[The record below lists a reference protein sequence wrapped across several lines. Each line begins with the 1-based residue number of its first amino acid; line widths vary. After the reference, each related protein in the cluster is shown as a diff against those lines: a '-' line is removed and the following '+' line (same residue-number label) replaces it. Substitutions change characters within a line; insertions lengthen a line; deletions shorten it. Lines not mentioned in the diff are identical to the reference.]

1 MDASAGGGADEYE
14 EYVPLKQR
22 KAQAEQARRKRMRV
36 EDGADATAAPADA
49 EALAAAAAAAAA
61 PVSLLDQAR
70 RAQEAAAAAGALPA
84 TEADLQRAREADL
97 LAQVM
102 QVQKNA
108 LVSGKERAAGL
119 VYTESL
125 RTDWRPSRRTA
136 ALTEEQCAALRAKW
150 HISVEG
156 ESLPP
161 PCKAFADMRLPAP
174 ILAAL
179 KAKGIERPTPIQV
192 QGLPVAL
199 SGRDMIGIAFTG
211 SGKSMAFCI
220 PLVLFALQEELR
232 LPLQRGEGPVG
243 VVLAP
248 SRELAKQHSE
258 TLQHLASFLRS
269 GGGAAGAAPGPE
281 LRTMLAIG
289 GEDLKTQLEPV
300 SKGVHMVVATPGR
313 LFDHLSRR
321 RISLD
326 ICRYMCLD
334 EGDRM
339 LDAGFDEDVKNI
351 ISFFKQQRQTLIFS
365 ATMPK
370 SIEDFARDSLVR
382 PVIVNVSRAG
392 AANMD
397 VIQEVEY
404 VKQEAKFAYLQHCLN
419 KSPPPVL
426 VFAENKRD
434 VDEVHE
440 YLLLKGVL
448 AVSVHGDKSQEER
461 NESIKAFKDGKQDV
475 LVATDVAAKGL
486 DFPEIKHVIN
496 FDMPKDVETYVHRI
510 GRTGRAG
517 KTGIATTFIN
527 KSVPDN
533 LLLDLKHLL
542 VEASQRV
549 PPALLAID
557 DPAGDLR
564 AAAKAAQA
572 AGGGAEGGPV
582 ACTYCGGLGHRIT
595 ECGRLDRERAK
606 LSGITRDALGKGG
619 GGADW

>member
-1 MDASAGGGADEYE
+1 M
-14 EYVPLKQR
+14 
-22 KAQAEQARRKRMRV
+22 
-36 EDGADATAAPADA
+36 
-49 EALAAAAAAAAA
+49 
-61 PVSLLDQAR
+61 
-70 RAQEAAAAAGALPA
+70 
-84 TEADLQRAREADL
+84 
-97 LAQVM
+97 
-102 QVQKNA
+102 
-108 LVSGKERAAGL
+108 
-119 VYTESL
+119 
-125 RTDWRPSRRTA
+125 
-136 ALTEEQCAALRAKW
+136 
-150 HISVEG
+150 
-156 ESLPP
+156 
-161 PCKAFADMRLPAP
+161 
-174 ILAAL
+174 
-179 KAKGIERPTPIQV
+179 
-192 QGLPVAL
+192 
-199 SGRDMIGIAFTG
+199 
-211 SGKSMAFCI
+211 
-220 PLVLFALQEELR
+220 
-232 LPLQRGEGPVG
+232 
-243 VVLAP
+243 
-248 SRELAKQHSE
+248 
-258 TLQHLASFLRS
+258 
-269 GGGAAGAAPGPE
+269 
-281 LRTMLAIG
+281 RTMLAIG

-313 LFDHLSRR
+313 LFDHLSKR

-475 LVATDVAAKGL
+475 LEATDVAAKGL